1 MNSLWMNIW
10 DKMSYNYLKQSE
22 KDNRVKNI
30 QGPEV
35 IPLRQ
40 QPTHSQMVPVIR
52 NYIFS
57 DYFFSF
63 LGIIFVS
70 GAELTYIQYP

>member
-63 LGIIFVS
+63 LGITFVS